1 MLNFICCTVVAVE
14 IFTML
19 LMSSNESQA
28 VLGRLFFSPSAATLW
43 RGTPDPTLWL
53 SGSARRPARAPAG
66 PQPGPVQLGDV
77 PGSSALGGAG
87 RVGPGPG
94 PGRARPGPRSG
105 QARAQAGPG
114 GPGRLALPG
123 VSTTGR
129 GGRLRGFPSSG
140 RRAPPALSSPAGV
153 TLLLCLS
160 GVGVSAAL
168 TIPRGP
174 LGAGRGRSALP
185 RRRRAA
191 RWEPCGAAWLRLR
204 RAPALFFAPSGA
216 LAWVEPGPSASPPAG
231 AAGRD

>member
-1 MLNFICCTVVAVE
+1 VVHFQCC
-14 IFTML
+14 
-19 LMSSNESQA
+19 N
-28 VLGRLFFSPSAATLW
+28 G
-43 RGTPDPTLWL
+43 WL

-140 RRAPPALSSPAGV
+140 RRAPPALSSPAWV

-168 TIPRGP
+168 TVTIPRGP
-174 LGAGRGRSALP
+174 HGAGRGRSALP

>member
-1 MLNFICCTVVAVE
+1 
-14 IFTML
+14 
-19 LMSSNESQA
+19 MS
-28 VLGRLFFSPSAATLW
+28 
-43 RGTPDPTLWL
+43 
-53 SGSARRPARAPAG
+53 RRPFLDVFSSALPRPPSGAEPLTPPFGFPGRPAGRPG
-66 PQPGPVQLGDV
+66 PQPGP
-77 PGSSALGGAG
+77 S
-87 RVGPGPG
+87 
-94 PGRARPGPRSG
+94 RARSSWGTCLALRHREVRAGSG

-114 GPGRLALPG
+114 ARSRLALRG
-123 VSTTGR
+123 FRRLAG
-129 GGRLRGFPSSG
+129 GGRLRGFPSPG
-140 RRAPPALSSPAGV
+140 RRAPPALFSPARV

-174 LGAGRGRSALP
+174 HGAGRGRSALP

>member
-1 MLNFICCTVVAVE
+1 
-14 IFTML
+14 
-19 LMSSNESQA
+19 MS
-28 VLGRLFFSPSAATLW
+28 
-43 RGTPDPTLWL
+43 
-53 SGSARRPARAPAG
+53 RRPFLDVFSSALPRPPSGAEPLTPPFGYPGRPAGRPG
-66 PQPGPVQLGDV
+66 PQPGP
-77 PGSSALGGAG
+77 S
-87 RVGPGPG
+87 
-94 PGRARPGPRSG
+94 RARSSWGTCLALRHWEVRAGSG
-105 QARAQAGPG
+105 QARAQVGPG
-114 GPGRLALPG
+114 PGSGRARGPGRLALPG

-140 RRAPPALSSPAGV
+140 RRAPPALSSPAWV
-153 TLLLCLS
+153 TPLLCLS

-174 LGAGRGRSALP
+174 HGAGRGRSALP

>member
-1 MLNFICCTVVAVE
+1 
-14 IFTML
+14 
-19 LMSSNESQA
+19 MS
-28 VLGRLFFSPSAATLW
+28 
-43 RGTPDPTLWL
+43 
-53 SGSARRPARAPAG
+53 RRPFLDVFSSALPRPPSGAEPLTPPFGYPGRPAGRPG
-66 PQPGPVQLGDV
+66 PQPGP
-77 PGSSALGGAG
+77 S
-87 RVGPGPG
+87 
-94 PGRARPGPRSG
+94 RARSSWGTCQGLRHWEVRAGSG

-140 RRAPPALSSPAGV
+140 RRAPPALSSPAWV

>member
-1 MLNFICCTVVAVE
+1 MLNFICCTLVAVKF
-14 IFTML
+14 FTML
-19 LMSSNESQA
+19 LMISNESQA

-66 PQPGPVQLGDV
+66 PQPGQVQLGDV

-94 PGRARPGPRSG
+94 SGRA
-105 QARAQAGPG
+105 G
-114 GPGRLALPG
+114 GPEPASTSG

-140 RRAPPALSSPAGV
+140 RRAPPALSSPAWV
-153 TLLLCLS
+153 TLLLCLP